1 MGNNE
6 LNNANPIADEP
17 KAVPESKP
25 ETPKIPVFTVIVLSV
40 LCVLSLGTGVYY
52 WYTNYFRD
60 PGPEEVTPA
69 HVEIQTLTPITADI
83 IVEEP
88 TGYEYYTNDIEEYP
102 DEPEASFMP
111 PRPVLDPRPQF
122 VALWEQFDN
131 TDIVGHL
138 FIEGTDLNV
147 YVVQG
152 EDNHFYT
159 NHDIYRNPSENGW
172 VFLDYEVDIH
182 LDWELNIVIH
192 GYGGSALQQML
203 HQYFDYE
210 FFLVNPLIIF
220 NTQYA
225 EYEWEI
231 FSFYV
236 APMTFPFAQVYHD
249 FEIWGD
255 MVEMFTLASLYNTRL
270 DVTEY
275 DQILT
280 LATPTSTSADLF
292 YVLQARLLRHIT
304 S

>member
-1 MGNNE
+1 MEKDELRNE
-6 LNNANPIADEP
+6 NLQQDEP
-17 KAVPESKP
+17 KAVLESKP
-25 ETPKIPVFTVIVLSV
+25 EAPKIPVFTAIVLAI
-40 LCVLSLGTGVYY
+40 LCVLSLGTGIYY
-52 WYTNYFRD
+52 WYTNYFRT
-60 PGPEEVTPA
+60 PEEVTPA
-69 HVEIQTLTPITADI
+69 HVEIQAGTPTIADI
-83 IVEEP
+83 TVDEASES
-88 TGYEYYTNDIEEYP
+88 YYTNDAEEYLY
-102 DEPEASFMP
+102 EPETPFMP

-122 VALWEQFDN
+122 VALWEQFGN
-131 TDIVGHL
+131 QDIVGHL
-138 FIEGTDLNV
+138 FIEGTDLDI

-152 EDNHFYT
+152 EDNYFYT
-159 NHDIYRNPSENGW
+159 NHDIYGNPSENGW
-172 VFLDYEVDIH
+172 TFLDYEVDIH

-192 GYGGSALQQML
+192 GYNGSALQQML

-210 FFLVNPLIIF
+210 FFLVNPLITF

-236 APMTFPFAQVYHD
+236 APTAFPFAQVYHD
-249 FEIWGD
+249 FDIWGD

-275 DQILT
+275 DQVLT
-280 LATPTSTSADLF
+280 LTTPTSTSADLF